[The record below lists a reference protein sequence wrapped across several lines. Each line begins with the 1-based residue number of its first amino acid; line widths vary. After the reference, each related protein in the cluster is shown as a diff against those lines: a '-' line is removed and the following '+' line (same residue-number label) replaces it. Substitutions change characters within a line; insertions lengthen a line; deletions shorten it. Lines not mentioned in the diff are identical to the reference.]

1 MKDYRILHDER
12 LRVSD
17 WGRRIVR
24 YWPEFISLSASIV
37 TIFSLFVVLF
47 NFTERA
53 TLALIYTIELSL
65 FSLFLIVYVISQ
77 EYRFS
82 RKARYAEAT
91 YSIHSCVHFLRD
103 LHFDLENI
111 QKKVDCKQAL
121 SKVVTSFANAFSL
134 VTGTHCRACIK
145 TIEIRNIS
153 PEKFYTIIDKK
164 EQVNYLFVNTFC
176 RDTITANNHRDEYI
190 HPVISNTDFLELY
203 LDIDKRFF
211 FCNNIDVYKGTYQ
224 NSSAQSGK
232 KLSYRSTI
240 VWPIRRLV
248 YGQDGGEKAIL
259 NQEQDIIGFL
269 CVDSGRRNVFRSN
282 YDIELGAIVAD
293 SLFVFLKSY
302 HNFIENKQASDNNI
316 KKGEVENARK
326 KGKGQ

>member
-1 MKDYRILHDER
+1 MDDYRTLHDER
-12 LRVSD
+12 LRISD

-24 YWPEFISLSASIV
+24 YWPEVISLIASLI
-37 TIFSLFVVLF
+37 TIISLVILVF
-47 NFTERA
+47 NYNEKT
-53 TLALIYTIELSL
+53 TLSLIYTIELSS
-65 FSLFLIVYVISQ
+65 FSLFLIGYVIFQ

-103 LHFDLENI
+103 LHFDLESI
-111 QKKVDCKQAL
+111 QKKVDCKRAL
-121 SKVVTSFANAFSL
+121 SRVITSFANAFSL
-134 VTGTHCRACIK
+134 ITGTRCRACIK
-145 TIEIRNIS
+145 TLEIRNIS
-153 PEKFYTIIDKK
+153 PENFYKISDKK
-164 EQVNYLFVNTFC
+164 EQVNYLFIDTFC
-176 RDTITANNHRDEYI
+176 RDTVTVSNNGDEYI

-211 FCNNIDVYKGTYQ
+211 FCNNIDVYKGAYQ

-248 YGQDGGEKAIL
+248 YGQDCGEKAIL

-269 CVDSGRRNVFRSN
+269 CIDSGSRNVFRNN
-282 YDIELGAIVAD
+282 YDIEFGAIVAD

-302 HNFIENKQASDNNI
+302 HNFIENKQASGNNI
-316 KKGEVENARK
+316 KKGEVENAK
-326 KGKGQ
+326 KRGKGQ